1 MDIAIATCA
10 AFPQLS
16 SWDRG
21 VIDALRD
28 LGVEAAPLIW
38 SDPSAPWERAKC
50 VVVQSTWDSHLRPAE
65 FLAWAERV
73 ESVTQ
78 LHNCSRVLKWNLH
91 KRYLCELQA
100 RGVRITPT
108 VWLERGTTV
117 ELGTLMRERDWA
129 RVVIKPAVSAGA
141 NETYVIDERDA
152 EAGQEQVQRL
162 AQVHDLMIQPYLKA
176 FESEGERAYIFF
188 NGVFS
193 HAVHRPPTLKSAARA
208 FQEERAFIPADPA
221 ELDFAHEVI
230 TALDAPP
237 LYARVDV
244 ATNNDTVVRLQ
255 ELELVEPSLFTS
267 LAPGASARFARA
279 ILAHL

>member
-1 MDIAIATCA
+1 MDVAIATCA
-10 AFPQLS
+10 DFPQLS

-21 VIDALRD
+21 IVDALREI
-28 LGVEAAPLIW
+28 GVEAAPLIW
-38 SDPSAPWERAKC
+38 SDPFAAWERAKC

-65 FLAWAERV
+65 FLAWTERV
-73 ESVTQ
+73 EAATQ
-78 LHNCSRVLKWNLH
+78 LRNPARVLKWNLH
-91 KRYLCELQA
+91 KRYLRELEA

-108 VWLERGTTV
+108 AWLERGTTV
-117 ELGTLMRERDWA
+117 DLAAMMREREWT

-141 NETYVIDERDA
+141 NETHVIDER
-152 EAGQEQVQRL
+152 EAHVGQAHVQRL
-162 AQVHDLMIQPYLKA
+162 VQAHDLMIQPYLKA

-188 NGVFS
+188 NGEFS
-193 HAVHRPPTLKSAARA
+193 HAVQRPPTLKSAARA
-208 FQEERAFIPADPA
+208 FREERAFDPADRA

-230 TALDAPP
+230 AALDVPP

-244 ATNNDTVVRLQ
+244 ATNNDGIVRLQ

>member
-50 VVVQSTWDSHLRPAE
+50 AVVQSTWDSHLRPAE

-162 AQVHDLMIQPYLKA
+162 AQAHDLMIQPYLKA

-230 TALDAPP
+230 AALDAPP

-244 ATNNDTVVRLQ
+244 ATNNDTIVRLQ

-279 ILAHL
+279 ILTHL